1 MTVRPAQPADCAAIA
16 LIYNQGIEDGY
27 STFETRPRT
36 VSDIERWLNGIH
48 PVVVVER
55 DNEIIAFANTSA
67 YSPRECYRGVAEFSV
82 YVRRDA
88 RGQGAGKLAMQALI
102 DAGIKAGFW
111 KLLAKVFPSNQ
122 VSLAMLQSLGF
133 REVGRHRNHSRY
145 RGEWWD
151 IILLE
156 RLIPENIA

>member
-1 MTVRPAQPADCAAIA
+1 MTVRAAEPADCTAIA
-16 LIYNQGIEDGY
+16 FIYNQGIEDGY

-36 VSDIERWLNGIH
+36 VADIERWLDGTH

-55 DNEIIAFANTSA
+55 DSEIIAFANTSA
-67 YSPRECYRGVAEFSV
+67 YSPRDCYRGVAEFSV

-88 RGQGAGKLAMQALI
+88 RGQSAGKLAMQSLI
-102 DAGIKAGFW
+102 DASVKAGLW
-111 KLLAKVFPSNQ
+111 KLLAKVFPSNL
-122 VSLAMLQSLGF
+122 VSLTLLQSLGF
-133 REVGRHRNHSRY
+133 REVGRHLKHSRY

-156 RLIPENIA
+156 RLIPENIV